1 MKNTVAALIAAVSLT
16 AFASQAQAEQVYNPY
31 IGINYNYS
39 DANAKGL
46 RPYYN
51 SGSVNLGTSYNR
63 YFGTE
68 LFYQF
73 SDQYGKSGA
82 SEKFSNG
89 FQAYGL
95 DLMGYLPLGCYD
107 VWSLIG
113 TVGIGEYKFRN
124 KYIAAGEGKHKYRDS
139 GYGYRAGLGIQYNI
153 DSNWSIRTL
162 ARYVGFDK
170 VDGYDHMM
178 EYSAGIKYN
187 F

>member
-1 MKNTVAALIAAVSLT
+1 MKNTVAALMAAVSLT

-89 FQAYGL
+89 FQA
-95 DLMGYLPLGCYD
+95 
-107 VWSLIG
+107 
-113 TVGIGEYKFRN
+113 
-124 KYIAAGEGKHKYRDS
+124 
-139 GYGYRAGLGIQYNI
+139 
-153 DSNWSIRTL
+153 
-162 ARYVGFDK
+162 
-170 VDGYDHMM
+170 
-178 EYSAGIKYN
+178 
-187 F
+187 